1 MNELIKVTVSEK
13 GNQVVSARE
22 LHEFLEV
29 KKQFTDWIKTQF
41 ERAMLVENQDYVL
54 VTQKRVINNP
64 KNPTTEINEYV
75 LTLSSAKEI
84 AMLNGGDKGKEAR
97 MYFIA
102 CERKLKEVKK
112 EYSVKE
118 LLLMQLET
126 IEKLEKAEHTVSILT
141 HVNKTYVSTEIA
153 KDLNFKS
160 AFALN
165 KYLHDMKIQYRQNDT
180 WVLYS
185 KYADCGYVQIK
196 QEVLDNGRV
205 IYHRRWTQLG
215 REFLINLLN
224 ESRTVKSL

>member
-1 MNELIKVTVSEK
+1 
-13 GNQVVSARE
+13 
-22 LHEFLEV
+22 
-29 KKQFTDWIKTQF
+29 
-41 ERAMLVENQDYVL
+41 
-54 VTQKRVINNP
+54 
-64 KNPTTEINEYV
+64 
-75 LTLSSAKEI
+75 
-84 AMLNGGDKGKEAR
+84 
-97 MYFIA
+97 
-102 CERKLKEVKK
+102 LKEVKK